1 MNNETLGRRR
11 GKAGLWFA
19 PLLLLPLG
27 AVAQD
32 KGPDKGKVVEE
43 VVARVNND
51 AITRGDVEHARAQM
65 VDDVRHD
72 CGTCTPDQINERV
85 AAQEKNIL
93 RDLIDA
99 SLLVQRGKDMN
110 ISVDTQVIKR
120 LDEIRLDNKIASMED
135 LERQVTATGVDF
147 EDFKNNIRNQL
158 LQQEVIRREVG
169 SKIILDH
176 ADIVKYYNDHMPEF
190 VRPEQVVLREI
201 FVSTEGKPEADQA
214 TLRKKADGLHDR
226 VKAGEDFGELAKRFS
241 DGSTCST

>member
-19 PLLLLPLG
+19 PLLFLPVG

-135 LERQVTATGVDF
+135 LERQVTATGRGF
-147 EDFKNNIRNQL
+147 RG
-158 LQQEVIRREVG
+158 LQE
-169 SKIILDH
+169 
-176 ADIVKYYNDHMPEF
+176 
-190 VRPEQVVLREI
+190 
-201 FVSTEGKPEADQA
+201 
-214 TLRKKADGLHDR
+214 
-226 VKAGEDFGELAKRFS
+226 
-241 DGSTCST
+241 